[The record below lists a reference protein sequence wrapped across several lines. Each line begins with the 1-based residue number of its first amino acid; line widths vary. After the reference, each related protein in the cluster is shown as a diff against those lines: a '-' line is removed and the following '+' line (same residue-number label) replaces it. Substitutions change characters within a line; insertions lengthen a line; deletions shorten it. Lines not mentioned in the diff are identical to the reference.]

1 MKRIFKGRVKKGREG
16 GIRAGERGGRSEPR
30 RGRGNACLGLQGRG
44 KGQEGEDN
52 FGDNFWESWDNNGDM
67 KVGINGKYNIIT

>member
-1 MKRIFKGRVKKGREG
+1 MSQEGGGETHVWDYREG
-16 GIRAGERGGRSEPR
+16 EKGK
-30 RGRGNACLGLQGRG
+30 RG
-44 KGQEGEDN
+44 KTT